1 MYGVLGTDGVV
12 YGPIT
17 VAGLYEWIAQGRVVP
32 GTVLIDGQG
41 RQMMAGS
48 VPELQGA
55 FPVQAPVYAPP
66 SFPQGGLY
74 AGPSKRKS
82 VALLLAF
89 LLGFA
94 GAHRFYLGHTW
105 SAVAMLVLNVA
116 ALRVDVSMAI
126 LLVVVSTIWLIA
138 DMAAIGAGRLRPADG
153 RPLV

>member
-17 VAGLYEWIAQGRVVP
+17 VAGLYDWIAQGRVVP
-32 GTVLIDGQG
+32 ATVLIDGRG
-41 RQMMAGS
+41 RQMMAAS

-55 FPVQAPVYAPP
+55 FPIQTQAYTLP
-66 SFPQGGLY
+66 SY

-94 GAHRFYLGHTW
+94 GVHRFYLGRPW
-105 SAVAMLVLNVA
+105 SALAMFALNVV
-116 ALRVDVSMAI
+116 ALRVDLSVAI

-138 DMAAIGAGRLRPADG
+138 DMAAIGAGRLRPPNG
-153 RPLV
+153 VPLA